1 MFTFIIPHME
11 DPMNRKIW
19 LGFVAVF
26 ITLQILDGIVN
37 LVILDAAY
45 KSVSYLW
52 RPEGEM
58 KLWIVPIVGLFFSF
72 FFTFIFSKG
81 YEGEGVLEGAR
92 YGLYIGLMVMFPMS
106 YGAYAM
112 MPIPFSL
119 ALQWFV
125 YGTIEYVIAGMVLAM
140 VFRPKAQPPSTT

>member
-1 MFTFIIPHME
+1 ME
-11 DPMNRKIW
+11 DTMNKKIW

-26 ITLQILDGIVN
+26 VTLQILDGIVN
-37 LVILDAAY
+37 LVILDSAY

-52 RPEGEM
+52 RPASDM
-58 KLWIVPIVGLFFSF
+58 KLWIVPVVGLFFSF

-81 YEGEGVLEGAR
+81 YEGKGVLEGAR
-92 YGLYIGLMVMFPMS
+92 YGLYIGLMVALPMS

-112 MPIPFSL
+112 MPIPYSL
-119 ALQWFV
+119 ALQWFI

-140 VFRPKAQPPSTT
+140 VFKAKAQPPSTT